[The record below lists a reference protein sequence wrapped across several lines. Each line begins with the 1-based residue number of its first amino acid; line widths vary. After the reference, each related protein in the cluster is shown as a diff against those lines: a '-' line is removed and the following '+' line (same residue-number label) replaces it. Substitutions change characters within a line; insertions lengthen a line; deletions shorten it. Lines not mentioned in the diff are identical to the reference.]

1 MTIVEEMAINQ
12 LTEFVETAKEMGIC
26 YHGSDIDK
34 DLQLAVVSIVEQ
46 YVGEYLEEVG
56 Q

>member
-26 YHGSDIDK
+26 YHGNDIDK
-34 DLQLAVVSIVEQ
+34 EVQLAVIGIVEQ
-46 YVGEYLEEVG
+46 YVGEYLEEDG